1 MYYYSAFTL
10 TFQSDLP
17 LPSYSQLD
25 TLPAAADVVIKRV
38 QAPLDSSPAFH
49 YQFEETLHLWA
60 HEGKEI
66 FYYTE
71 ETWEVRFIRMY
82 ILDYALIGLFY
93 QRGWFPL
100 HGGSVVMPD
109 GKVMIITGPSGT
121 GKSTTVT
128 QFAAAG
134 YPLLGD
140 DIAVIT
146 FVEDKMMVLPA
157 YPEISVYEH
166 VYDQYKKFFTV
177 TSESRRWSMPSK
189 VDFRPRDVFQTE
201 PAELSTMVFLDPE
214 SVENPTLQPISGSL
228 AMQRL
233 REQSLNYLSSVENF
247 GIIEDYFQKAIKI
260 CRHLNLYLLSITKN
274 YILFNSVTYLLKHLN
289 NFNFENKNLINYE
302 TTKEKDQQ
310 MVETDY
316 FDI

>member
-10 TFQSDLP
+10 TFQSDLA
-17 LPSYSQLD
+17 LPSFTRLD
-25 TLPAAADVVIKRV
+25 TIPAAVDVVIKRV
-38 QAPLDSSPAFH
+38 QAPLDSSSAFN

-60 HEGKEI
+60 LEGKEI

-71 ETWEVRFIRMY
+71 EAWEERYIRMY
-82 ILDYALIGLFY
+82 LLDYALIGLFY

-100 HGGSVVMPD
+100 HGGSVVLPD

-146 FVEDKMMVLPA
+146 FVGDKMMVLPA
-157 YPEISVYEH
+157 YPEISVYDH
-166 VYDQYKKFFTV
+166 VYDQYKNNFTV

-189 VDFRPRDVFQTE
+189 VDFQPQGVFQSA

-214 SVENPTLQPISGSL
+214 SVENPTLLPISGSL

-233 REQSLNYLSSVENF
+233 REQSLNYLSSVEKF
-247 GIIEDYFQKAIKI
+247 GLLEYYFQKATKLCCQTSFFSLHIPRSRKLFDV
-260 CRHLNLYLLSITKN
+260 RNYLPINKDY
-274 YILFNSVTYLLKHLN
+274 YIFV
-289 NFNFENKNLINYE
+289 
-302 TTKEKDQQ
+302 
-310 MVETDY
+310 
-316 FDI
+316 

>member
-189 VDFRPRDVFQTE
+189 VDFRPQGVFQSV
-201 PAELSTMVFLDPE
+201 PAELSTIVFLDQE

-233 REQSLNYLSSVENF
+233 REQSLNYLSSVERF
-247 GIIEDYFQKAIKI
+247 GLLNSLFKQTALICNKVEIK
-260 CRHLNLYLLSITKN
+260 NLFIRRNNVIFSI
-274 YILFNSVTYLLKHLN
+274 N
-289 NFNFENKNLINYE
+289 NFLLNSLAL
-302 TTKEKDQQ
+302 QL
-310 MVETDY
+310 
-316 FDI
+316 

>member
-10 TFQSDLP
+10 TFQSDFP
-17 LPSYSQLD
+17 LPSYTQLD

-38 QAPLDSSPAFH
+38 KAPLDSAPAFH
-49 YQFEETLHLWA
+49 YQFEKTLHLWA

-71 ETWEVRFIRMY
+71 EPWEERYIRMY
-82 ILDYALIGLFY
+82 LLDYALIGLFY

-146 FVEDKMMVLPA
+146 FVGDKMMVLPA

-189 VDFRPRDVFQTE
+189 VDFRPQGVFQSV
-201 PAELSTMVFLDPE
+201 PAELSTIIFLDQE
-214 SVENPTLQPISGSL
+214 SVENATLQPISGSL

-233 REQSLNYLSSVENF
+233 REQSLNYLSSVERF
-247 GIIEDYFQKAIKI
+247 GMLETYFLRASHISNLVPSFILFVPKAK
-260 CRHLNLYLLSITKN
+260 NLYNVESFLSTKM
-274 YILFNSVTYLLKHLN
+274 FNLV
-289 NFNFENKNLINYE
+289 
-302 TTKEKDQQ
+302 
-310 MVETDY
+310 
-316 FDI
+316 